1 MGKLVEIFN
10 INKGDIVSIVGSG
23 GKTTLMLK
31 LAQELRDRYS
41 VMVSTSAKMLK
52 PAAEFYDYLY
62 TDIESYRKGK
72 SEKSCGITVISKNI
86 NIEKQKLMGIDEED
100 LNELIPDFDIILL
113 EADGSKNLPVKGW
126 KNHEPPVLEGTTKTI
141 GVIPANF
148 INKRAER
155 HFIYGFDE
163 FNMLTCNSQYI
174 DFEAIGKIC
183 SERLGIF
190 KNSRGRRYL
199 FLNKAGS
206 DEELNSAYELTKY
219 LNEHVVNNP
228 FDFSICFGSLEKEV
242 YYEG

>member
-1 MGKLVEIFN
+1 MGRLAKIFN
-10 INKGDIVSIVGSG
+10 IDKGDIVSIVGSG

-31 LAQELRDRYS
+31 LAQELRGRYR

-52 PAAEFYDYLY
+52 PADEFYDYLY
-62 TDIESYRKGK
+62 TDIESYRKSK
-72 SEKSCGITVISKNI
+72 SEKSCGITVISKDI

-126 KNHEPPVLEGTTKTI
+126 KSHEPPVLKSTTKTI

-148 INKRAER
+148 INKKAER
-155 HFIYGFDE
+155 HFIYGYDE
-163 FNMLTCNSQYI
+163 FNMLTSNSEYI
-174 DFEAIGKIC
+174 DFEAIGRIC
-183 SERLGIF
+183 SKRLGIF

-199 FLNKAGS
+199 FLNKAGNE
-206 DEELNSAYELTKY
+206 EELNSARELTEY
-219 LNEHVVNNP
+219 LKEHLVDNP
-228 FDFSICFGSLEKEV
+228 FDFNICFGSLEKEV